1 MFTET
6 LITRQPFIQTLI
18 RGYRCDPFS
27 NAHRMGPSSALY
39 KAILQHRLFWIW
51 WGPWGHSRSLDGRSQ
66 GQVRRAAGRRWPQAR
81 RDADQYARVE
91 GHTKTSKSGQSTPDA
106 NVEKLTAF
114 FSRTSAAPAAAAAEK
129 VRAMPSVPGPQPSC
143 LWHFCLWALASA
155 HSSSPLPL
163 CSAPVTARSCDH
175 SPGDGAQRRAAWHLG
190 GDNQDEASVGGG
202 GAAACV
208 LLWQQQQLLLQEAR
222 GRGACAGRGLL
233 GGRPWWAVGGCGAQQ
248 RRA

>member
-1 MFTET
+1 
-6 LITRQPFIQTLI
+6 
-18 RGYRCDPFS
+18 
-27 NAHRMGPSSALY
+27 MGPSSALY

-51 WGPWGHSRSLDGRSQ
+51 WGPWGHSRASMAGGKGRS
-66 GQVRRAAGRRWPQAR
+66 GGRRAGAGRKPGATQIKMP
-81 RDADQYARVE
+81 E
-91 GHTKTSKSGQSTPDA
+91 SKGIKKTSKSGQSTPDA

-175 SPGDGAQRRAAWHLG
+175 GPGDGAQRRAAWHLG

-233 GGRPWWAVGGCGAQQ
+233 GGRPWWAVGGCGARQ